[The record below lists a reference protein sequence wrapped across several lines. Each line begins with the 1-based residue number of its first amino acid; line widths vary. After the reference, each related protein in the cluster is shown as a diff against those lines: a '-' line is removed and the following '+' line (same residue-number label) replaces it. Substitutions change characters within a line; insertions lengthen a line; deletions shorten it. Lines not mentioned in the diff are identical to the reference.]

1 MTYLYVARV
10 MHDVQEQRPT
20 VFRAIFF
27 KLLFNKQLLHLV
39 FAGALVIS
47 GKIKVF
53 LVMC

>member
-10 MHDVQEQRPT
+10 MYDVQEQRPT

-27 KLLFNKQLLHLV
+27 KSLFNKQLLHLV
-39 FAGALVIS
+39 FVIS